1 MNKDYIEGI
10 DLALSA
16 IEDMVEDYTKH
27 YEEMGVTR
35 SEAIQIVEAFNLL
48 IAVLETEKISPLE
61 VFFKWTKK
69 RLEKWHKKPWR
80 LRKY

>member
-27 YEEMGVTR
+27 YEEMEVTR
-35 SEAIQIVEAFNLL
+35 SEALQIIKALDTLEFSLDIQKNFPIGGL
-48 IAVLETEKISPLE
+48 
-61 VFFKWTKK
+61 
-69 RLEKWHKKPWR
+69 
-80 LRKY
+80 

>member
-35 SEAIQIVEAFNLL
+35 SDAIQIVAAFNLL

-61 VFFKWTKK
+61 VF
-69 RLEKWHKKPWR
+69 LNEQ
-80 LRKY
+80 RKG

>member
-16 IEDMVEDYTKH
+16 IEDMVEDYAKH
-27 YEEMGVTR
+27 YEEMEVTR
-35 SEAIQIVEAFNLL
+35 SEALQIIKAFNLL

-61 VFFKWTKK
+61 E
-69 RLEKWHKKPWR
+69 LLNEQ
-80 LRKY
+80 RKG

>member
-27 YEEMGVTR
+27 YEEMEVTR
-35 SEAIQIVEAFNLL
+35 SEAIQIVKAFDLL

-61 VFFKWTKK
+61 E
-69 RLEKWHKKPWR
+69 LLNEQ
-80 LRKY
+80 RKG

>member
-10 DLALSA
+10 DFVLSA

-27 YEEMGVTR
+27 YEEMEVTR
-35 SEAIQIVEAFNLL
+35 SEAIQIVKAFNLL

-61 VFFKWTKK
+61 VF
-69 RLEKWHKKPWR
+69 LNEQ
-80 LRKY
+80 RKG

>member
-10 DLALSA
+10 DFVLSA

-35 SEAIQIVEAFNLL
+35 SEAIQIVKAFDLL

-61 VFFKWTKK
+61 VF
-69 RLEKWHKKPWR
+69 LNEQ
-80 LRKY
+80 RKG

>member
-10 DLALSA
+10 DFVLSA

-27 YEEMGVTR
+27 YEEMEVTR
-35 SEAIQIVEAFNLL
+35 SEALQIIKAFNLL

-61 VFFKWTKK
+61 VF
-69 RLEKWHKKPWR
+69 LNEQ
-80 LRKY
+80 RKG

>member
-27 YEEMGVTR
+27 YEEMEVTR
-35 SEAIQIVEAFNLL
+35 SEAIQIIKALDT
-48 IAVLETEKISPLE
+48 LEFSLDIQKNFPIGGL
-61 VFFKWTKK
+61 
-69 RLEKWHKKPWR
+69 
-80 LRKY
+80 

>member
-27 YEEMGVTR
+27 YEEMEVTR
-35 SEAIQIVEAFNLL
+35 SEAIQIVKAFDLL
-48 IAVLETEKISPLE
+48 IVVLETEKISPLE
-61 VFFKWTKK
+61 VF
-69 RLEKWHKKPWR
+69 LNEQ
-80 LRKY
+80 RKG

>member
-16 IEDMVEDYTKH
+16 IEDMVEDYAKH
-27 YEEMGVTR
+27 YEEMEVTR
-35 SEAIQIVEAFNLL
+35 SEAIQIVKAFDLL

-61 VFFKWTKK
+61 E
-69 RLEKWHKKPWR
+69 LLNEQ
-80 LRKY
+80 RKG

>member
-10 DLALSA
+10 DFVLSA

-27 YEEMGVTR
+27 YEEMEVTR
-35 SEAIQIVEAFNLL
+35 SEAIQIVKAFDLL

-61 VFFKWTKK
+61 VF
-69 RLEKWHKKPWR
+69 LNEQ
-80 LRKY
+80 RKG